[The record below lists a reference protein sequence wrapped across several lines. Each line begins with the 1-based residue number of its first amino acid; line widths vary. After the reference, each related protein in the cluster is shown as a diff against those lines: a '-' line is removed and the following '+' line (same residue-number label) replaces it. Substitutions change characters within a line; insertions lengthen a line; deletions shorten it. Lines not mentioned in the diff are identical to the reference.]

1 MIFLAAGLAIAATQK
16 SAVDGRWQ
24 YVEHSERAPHGDVQ
38 LRGERASPDGNGAI
52 VDVLTI
58 KRI

>member
-24 YVEHSERAPHGDVQ
+24 HVEHSKRTPHRDVQ
-38 LRGERASPDGNGAI
+38 LQGERASTDGNEQSSMF
-52 VDVLTI
+52 
-58 KRI
+58 